1 MGFWSKIFKSD
12 NTRNVEKLE
21 KIAKKVE
28 DLQDK
33 YRAYSDEDLKN
44 TTTILK
50 QRLADGEKTIDILPD
65 AFACVREA
73 SSRVIGKRHYHVQV
87 LGGIALFQGRIA
99 EMKTGEGKTLVE
111 TLPAYLVALE
121 GKGVHIVTVNEYL
134 STRDAEWMGKIFK
147 FLGLTVGINTH
158 DMTPDKKKEA
168 YACDITYSTNNEL
181 GFDYLRDNMVMRP
194 EDRVARGYH
203 FAIIDEVDS
212 ILIDEARTPLII
224 SGKGMKSS
232 EDYKKAS
239 RFAKSLK
246 PTDYEIDEKEKAIR
260 LNENGIAKAERYF
273 AVDNLSDINNIE
285 LNHYINNALKAQYIM
300 LKDNNYIVKDGEVV
314 IVDEFTGR
322 LMEGRKYSNG
332 LHQAIEAK
340 EGLEVRDEN
349 KTLATITFQNFFRIY
364 DKISG
369 MTGTAK
375 TEETEFNKIYNLDVV
390 TIPTN
395 KPVRRI
401 DWTDIIYPT
410 EKAKIN
416 AIVEEV
422 KKVHAEGRPILVG
435 TITIEKSEE
444 ISKELKQ
451 AKIKHNVLNA
461 KNHQK
466 ESMIIAQAGRL
477 GQVTIATNMAGRGTD
492 IMLGGNPEY
501 LAKQK
506 MQELGYTDE
515 QIEFCT
521 SYLPS
526 DSPELEKAREKYKK
540 YYKEF
545 EQVTD
550 DEKQKVIQ
558 LGGLHIIGT
567 ERHES
572 RRIDNQLRGRAG
584 RQGDP
589 GSSVFYV
596 SMEDELMRRFGGDK
610 LQGVVRFFKISD
622 DTAFTLKFL
631 ARQIEAAQRRIE
643 GFNFSARHTVL
654 KFDDVNNQQR
664 KEIYKERNRVLDGAD
679 VHDEVLDMIAEFARN
694 TVLDSLDGVENW
706 EEWNIEKINSNLNNR
721 VLPADANFVTEEMV
735 EGLESSELAEKV
747 AEKAKEVYDA
757 KCKSLNAVKIDSNR
771 IEREI
776 LLRVVDSLWRDHID
790 FMEILRGEIG
800 LRAYGNHDP
809 LIAYKEESS
818 RAYEEMV
825 SKVREETAMFLLN
838 FKVQIE
844 RTVPIHVTK
853 KDLTPEDIAK
863 IRKIA
868 EDKIR
873 EQKAGGVNPTTAPN
887 NSKAQ
892 DDLDKLMKTPTSI
905 DMVTNMTENTQAK
918 TKGKA
923 VGRNDLCPCG
933 SGLKYKNCCGKNAK

>member
-44 TTTILK
+44 TTTVLK

-757 KCKSLNAVKIDSNR
+757 KCKSLNAVKIDSSR

-868 EDKIR
+868 EDKIK

-892 DDLDKLMKTPTSI
+892 DDLDKLMKAPTSI

-918 TKGKA
+918 TKGKV